1 MAMLHRLSRIR
12 GFHVGAT
19 DGPLGHIDDFIV
31 DAGTWDIRYLVIDTS
46 NWLGGKWVAVSP
58 ASVTGIEWAKQ
69 SVTLGLTQDE
79 IKNSPSLEEANVPSY
94 ELTPRFVI
102 L

>member
-1 MAMLHRLSRIR
+1 MN

-31 DAGTWDIRYLVIDTS
+31 DDSTWQVRYLVVDTS
-46 NWLGGKWVAVSP
+46 NWMGGKWVAVSP
-58 ASVTGIEWAKQ
+58 ASVTAVEWANRSIK
-69 SVTLGLTQDE
+69 LGLTRDE
-79 IKNSPSLEEANVPSY
+79 IKSSPSLEEANVPSH

>member
-1 MAMLHRLSRIR
+1 MLHRLSRIK

-31 DAGTWDIRYLVIDTS
+31 DEGTWDIRYLVIDTS

-58 ASVTGIEWAKQ
+58 LSVTGIEWAKQ

-79 IKNSPSLEEANVPSY
+79 IKHSPSLEEANVPSH

>member
-1 MAMLHRLSRIR
+1 MVHRLSLIQ
-12 GFHVGAT
+12 GFHVHAS
-19 DGPLGHIDDFIV
+19 DGHIGHVDDFLLDESSWQV
-31 DAGTWDIRYLVIDTS
+31 RYLVVDTS

-58 ASVTGIEWAKQ
+58 SSVTHVEWAKQ
-69 SVTLGLTQDE
+69 NVTVGLTRDE
-79 IKNSPSLEEANVPSY
+79 IKASPSLEEADVPSY

>member
-1 MAMLHRLSRIR
+1 MLHRLSRIQ
-12 GFHVGAT
+12 GFHVWAT
-19 DGPLGHIDDFIV
+19 DGPMGHIDDFIV
-31 DAGTWDIRYLVIDTS
+31 EPTNWQIRYVVIDTS

-58 ASVTGIEWAKQ
+58 ASIEAIDWAEQRVTM
-69 SVTLGLTQDE
+69 SLTQDE
-79 IKNSPSLEEANVPSY
+79 IKTSPTMDEAHVPSY

>member
-1 MAMLHRLSRIR
+1 
-12 GFHVGAT
+12 VGAT

-31 DAGTWDIRYLVIDTS
+31 DEGTWQIRYLVIDTS

-69 SVTLGLTQDE
+69 SVTLGLTKDE
-79 IKNSPSLEEANVPSY
+79 IVNSPSLEEANVPSH

>member
-1 MAMLHRLSRIR
+1 M
-12 GFHVGAT
+12 
-19 DGPLGHIDDFIV
+19 
-31 DAGTWDIRYLVIDTS
+31 IDTS

-58 ASVTGIEWAKQ
+58 SDVTGIEWAKQ

-79 IKNSPSLEEANVPSY
+79 IKNSPSLEEANVPSH